1 MRALKHIYWGVAAV
15 CLTVLVSTSCGTG
28 EEKGDKKEA
37 APPAG
42 QAGQTTKPGL
52 DLGLTISPGAP
63 GEASLIVLR
72 LFSGSLR
79 QAELDNAAKK
89 EEQRS
94 AIEPIRLSIPPESW
108 ATVEFRILGRE
119 AAPEGKDKL
128 AGVVLVDAPKSESVS
143 LGPKD
148 ALTGVYRIPSANL
161 LMPGTLVRAEM
172 KAAGEVILSEA
183 IPVPNPPDS
192 EKGLLLRKAEIRLK
206 LKSWAEA
213 KAAAQEIIERFPGE
227 AAGYWLKAQTLEG
240 EGHDAEA
247 LRMYN
252 TALEKALAQ
261 KEADQHEPPLP
272 IIIKIRDLEEKISSS
287 AKK

>member
-1 MRALKHIYWGVAAV
+1 MRSPKCIYWAAAV

-42 QAGQTTKPGL
+42 QAGQKTKPGL

-63 GEASLIVLR
+63 GEASLIAIR

-79 QAELDNAAKK
+79 QSELDNAARK
-89 EEQRS
+89 EGQRS
-94 AIEPIRLSIPPESW
+94 AIEPLRLTIPRESW
-108 ATVEFRILGRE
+108 AGVEFRILGRE
-119 AAPEGKDKL
+119 AAPEAKEAPLG
-128 AGVVLVDAPKSESVS
+128 AVLVEAPKSESVS

-148 ALTGVYRIPSANL
+148 ALTAVYRIPSANL
-161 LMPGTLVRAEM
+161 PLPGTLVRAEM
-172 KAAGEVILSEA
+172 KAAGDVILSEA

-213 KAAAQEIIERFPGE
+213 KAAAEEIIERFPGE

-240 EGHDAEA
+240 EGLDAEA
-247 LRMYN
+247 LKMYN

-261 KEADQHEPPLP
+261 KDADQVEPPLP
-272 IIIKIRDLEEKISSS
+272 IIIKIRDLEEKISAST
-287 AKK
+287 KK